1 MTMRANEPAIATGR
15 IKDELVD
22 DFEELAFG
30 EEFSVGAVREG
41 VAKTTTV
48 EVESADKD
56 NVVAGNV
63 AETAEKPDAEGS
75 MIADGLIP
83 DASGVRSVSRLRHIK
98 VESFQQKTCKM
109 KEERKTYVYMIASRK
124 TVDETSPA
132 TPLRISSAC
141 VEWTIVVFVY
151 TRTPYV
157 IP

>member
-1 MTMRANEPAIATGR
+1 MTMRTNEPAIATGR

-30 EEFSVGAVREG
+30 EEFSVGAAREG

-63 AETAEKPDAEGS
+63 AVTAEKLDVEGS

-83 DASGVRSVSRLRHIK
+83 DASGARSVSRLRH
-98 VESFQQKTCKM
+98 VEVEYFQQKMRRTE
-109 KEERKTYVYMIASRK
+109 EERRTYV
-124 TVDETSPA
+124 
-132 TPLRISSAC
+132 
-141 VEWTIVVFVY
+141 
-151 TRTPYV
+151 
-157 IP
+157 